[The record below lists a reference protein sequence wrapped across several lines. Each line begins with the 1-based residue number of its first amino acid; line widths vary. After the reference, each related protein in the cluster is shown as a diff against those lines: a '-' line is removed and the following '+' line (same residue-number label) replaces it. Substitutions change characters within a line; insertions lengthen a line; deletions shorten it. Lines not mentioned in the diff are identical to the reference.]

1 MGLFSKR
8 KPKEKISEKNFEPS
22 SLPKI
27 PTLPDLP
34 ELKEISQINYQKP
47 ATREASFDSSREGII
62 LPAPTLNEQ
71 NRIKSAINKTE
82 GMQKSNFMPKKSQ
95 IKEDLSE
102 DSNFDLSNPQVTG
115 FKKTEIKKPEPIYI
129 RLDKFDT
136 TNETLKEAKNKIR
149 KIEDLLKK
157 IKETKKKEEI
167 ELEEWE
173 KEIYIIKTKLDF
185 IDKDVFNKLN

>member
-1 MGLFSKR
+1 MGLFSKK
-8 KPKEKISEKNFEPS
+8 KPKEKISGKNFENS

-27 PTLPDLP
+27 PTLPNLP
-34 ELKEISQINYQKP
+34 ELKEISRINYQKP
-47 ATREASFDSSREGII
+47 AIKEASFDSSRNGII
-62 LPAPTLNEQ
+62 LPAPKVNEQ
-71 NRIKSAINKTE
+71 NKIKSIINKTE
-82 GMQKSNFMPKKSQ
+82 DMQKSNFMPNQSQ
-95 IKEDLSE
+95 IKEDLSK
-102 DSNFDLSNPQVTG
+102 DSNFNLSNSQVTE
-115 FKKTEIKKPEPIYI
+115 FTKTEIKKPEPIYI

-157 IKETKKKEEI
+157 IKETRKKEET